1 MDRVHERAAED
12 RHRKDPEIQAA
23 LVNVL
28 RAAVLFFALVGSA
41 MAQTYP
47 ARPVKLIVPFP
58 PGGNTD
64 IVGRLIAQKLGE
76 SLGQQVYIENR
87 GGAGGTIG
95 AEAAAKSPPDG
106 YTIFFGTTGT
116 LTSAPA
122 LQPDLRYDPVKAFAP
137 ISTLASAPVVV
148 IAGGHVPANSLQELI
163 QLAKSR
169 PGSMKFGSA
178 GTGHFVH
185 LAGEM
190 FKGAAGVDLLHVPYK
205 GVAPALVDLFGG
217 RIDLMFD
224 VLSQY
229 EPHLQSGKVRALA
242 VANPKRLARLPNVS
256 TTAEAG
262 IPGYELATWFGLL
275 APAGTPGETV
285 MRLNSEVLKS
295 LSARDVIETLEK
307 IGFEAAGNS
316 PQQFAAM
323 IAEDIGKWRQVVKAA
338 GIKLD

>member
-1 MDRVHERAAED
+1 MRAVQRAAM
-12 RHRKDPEIQAA
+12 
-23 LVNVL
+23 LVVL
-28 RAAVLFFALVGSA
+28 VVGNAFAQS
-41 MAQTYP
+41 YP
-47 ARPVKLIVPFP
+47 SKPVKLIVPFP

-64 IVGRLIAQKLGE
+64 IVGRLMAQKLTE
-76 SLGQQVYIENR
+76 NMGQQVYVENR

-106 YTIFFGTTGT
+106 YSLFFGTTGT

-122 LQPDLRYDPVKAFAP
+122 LQPDLRYDPVKAFVP

-148 IAGGHVPANSLQELI
+148 IAGAHVPANSLRELI
-163 QLAKSR
+163 ELAKSKS
-169 PGSMKFGSA
+169 GTFKFGSA

-205 GVAPALVDLFGG
+205 GVNPALTDMLGG

-229 EPHLQSGKVRALA
+229 EPHLHSGKVRALA
-242 VANPKRLARLPNVS
+242 VAHSRRLARLPNVP

-262 IPGYELATWFGLL
+262 LPGYELATWFGLL
-275 APAGTPGETV
+275 APAGAPGDAVT
-285 MRLNSEVLKS
+285 RLNGEVRKLLAS
-295 LSARDVIETLEK
+295 REVIETLEK
-307 IGFEAAGNS
+307 LGFEATGNS
-316 PQQFAAM
+316 PQQFGAM
-323 IAEDIGKWRQVVKAA
+323 LVEDIAKWRRVVKAA
-338 GIKLD
+338 GIKLE

>member
-1 MDRVHERAAED
+1 MNIVLRVAFLL
-12 RHRKDPEIQAA
+12 AA
-23 LVNVL
+23 L
-28 RAAVLFFALVGSA
+28 FGSA
-41 MAQTYP
+41 MGGAQSYP
-47 ARPVKLIVPFP
+47 AKPIKLIVPFP

-64 IVGRLIAQKLGE
+64 IVGRLIAQKLSDG
-76 SLGQQVYIENR
+76 LGQQVYVENR

-106 YTIFFGTTGT
+106 YTVFFGTTGT

-137 ISTLASAPVVV
+137 ISTLANAPVVV

-169 PGSMKFGSA
+169 PGTLKFGSA

-190 FKGAAGVDLLHVPYK
+190 FKGAAGVELLHVPYK

-229 EPHLQSGKVRALA
+229 EPHLQSGKVRVLV
-242 VANPKRLARLPNVS
+242 VANSKRLARLPNVP
-256 TTAEAG
+256 TTAESG
-262 IPGYELATWFGLL
+262 MPGYELATWFGLL
-275 APAGTPGETV
+275 APAGTPSEAV
-285 MRLNSEVLKS
+285 MRLNSEVLKA
-295 LSARDVIETLEK
+295 LSTREVVETLEK

-323 IAEDIGKWRQVVKAA
+323 IADDIGKWRQVVKAA